1 MEHFVPL
8 LFSPLH
14 VKIAHKIIAGQLIE
28 KKKKNS

>member
-1 MEHFVPL
+1 VEHFVPL

-28 KKKKNS
+28 KKNS